1 MTIICLPVKELII
14 VVVDKKKWKS
24 MMKYAGQD
32 TNSDKVNEYIK

>member
-1 MTIICLPVKELII
+1 MSTSKRTNNSGSRQNN
-14 VVVDKKKWKS
+14 KKWKS